1 MQDMNLPQLV
11 ADFQSEE
18 KCRAY
23 LEALRWR
30 DGVSCPRC
38 ASRKISR
45 VLKRGQFDCD
55 SCRYQFS
62 VTAGTIFHD
71 SHLPLWKWL
80 LATYMMVGAKKG
92 VSANQLKRTLVVSY
106 KTAWYLCHRV
116 RDRKSTRLNSSH
128 GYISYAVF
136 CLKKKKTT
144 ANAREDEGSLAY
156 ELVGSGH

>member
-1 MQDMNLPQLV
+1 MARPRSVKPAMTLTRLV
-11 ADFQSEE
+11 DGFRSEE

-23 LEALRWR
+23 LEELRWP
-30 DGVSCPRC
+30 DGVQCPRC
-38 ASRKISR
+38 QSLKISR
-45 VLKRGQFDCD
+45 IVKRNQFDCD

-62 VTAGTIFHD
+62 VTAGTIFSD

-116 RDRKSTRLNSSH
+116 R
-128 GYISYAVF
+128 A
-136 CLKKKKTT
+136 
-144 ANAREDEGSLAY
+144 
-156 ELVGSGH
+156 